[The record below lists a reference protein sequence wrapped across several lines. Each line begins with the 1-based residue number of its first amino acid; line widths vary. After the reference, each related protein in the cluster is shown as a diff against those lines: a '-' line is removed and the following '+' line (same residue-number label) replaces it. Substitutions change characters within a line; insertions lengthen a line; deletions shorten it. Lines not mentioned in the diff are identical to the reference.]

1 MDKTLKV
8 IIAGGGIGGAAAAL
22 ALLRKGFDVEVY
34 EQAAELGE
42 VGAGVQISPNG
53 SRALDYLGVFKQL
66 EKVSCAP
73 EKKEFRLWNSGDS
86 WPMFDLGEMAIEK
99 YGYPYLTVYRPDL
112 LGTLVDAAREIKPDV
127 FHLGQSVVDIQQ
139 DEQSATLILQDGSS
153 ITGDILIGAD
163 GIKSTIRRQLWG
175 PDIPKFSGMMAWRAV
190 IPMQNLPPHMQVM
203 VGSTWI
209 GPGQHLV
216 NYPLR
221 DGKLMNMVGTVERPD
236 WKVESWTV
244 EGTTEECLN
253 DYSGWH
259 EDVQSLIKSAPK
271 LLKWAFGERVPMKKW
286 SKNRI
291 SLMGDACHPTLPFL
305 AQGAVMAIE
314 DAVVLSRCLE
324 QYHSTPETA
333 LLVYEQSRTE
343 RTCKTVTEARKNTD
357 RFHSAELV
365 TRERA
370 EKYLQKEMGEAPI
383 HDRYNW
389 LYQYDSTSQAI

>member
-1 MDKTLKV
+1 MDKALKV

-86 WPMFDLGEMAIEK
+86 WPMFDLGKIAIEK

-112 LGTLVDAAREIKPDV
+112 LETLVNAAREIKPDV
-127 FHLGQSVVDIQQ
+127 FHLGQPVVDIQQ
-139 DEQSATLILQDGSS
+139 DAQSATLILQDGSS
-153 ITGDILIGAD
+153 ATGDILIGAD
-163 GIKSTIRRQLWG
+163 GIKSTIRRELWG

-190 IPMQNLPPHMQVM
+190 IPMQNLPSHMQVM

-324 QYHSTPETA
+324 QYRSNPETA

>member
-1 MDKTLKV
+1 MSKTLKI

-53 SRALDYLGVFKQL
+53 SRALDYLGVFDAL

-73 EKKEFRLWNSGDS
+73 EKKEFRLWNTGDS
-86 WPMFDLGEMAIEK
+86 WPMFDLGKIAVEK

-112 LGTLVDAAREIKPDV
+112 LGTLVDAARSIKPDV
-127 FHLGQSVVDIQQ
+127 FQLGQAAADIHQN
-139 DEQSATLILQDGSS
+139 EHSATLLLKDGTSVS
-153 ITGDILIGAD
+153 GDVLIGAD

-175 PDIPKFSGMMAWRAV
+175 PDKPKFSGMMAWRAV
-190 IPMQNLPPHMQVM
+190 IPMQNLPKHMQVM

-221 DGKLMNMVGTVERPD
+221 NGQLMNLVGTVERHD
-236 WKVESWTV
+236 WETESWTM
-244 EGTTEECLN
+244 EGTNEECLK
-253 DYSGWH
+253 DYAGWH
-259 EDVQSLIKSAPK
+259 EDVHALISSAPK
-271 LLKWAFGERVPMKKW
+271 LLKWAFGERTPMQQW
-286 SKNRI
+286 SKHRI

-324 QYHSTPETA
+324 KYAGDPETA
-333 LLVYEQSRTE
+333 LKNYEQSRVE
-343 RTCKTVTEARKNTD
+343 RTCKTVTEARKNTE
-357 RFHSAELV
+357 RFHSAELES
-365 TRERA
+365 RERA
-370 EKYLQKEMGEAPI
+370 AQYLKKEMGKAPI
-383 HDRYNW
+383 HERYNW
-389 LYQYDSTSQAI
+389 LYQYDSTSQLI

>member
-1 MDKTLKV
+1 MDKALKV

-86 WPMFDLGEMAIEK
+86 WPMFDLGKIAIEK

-112 LGTLVDAAREIKPDV
+112 LETLVNAAREIKPDV
-127 FHLGQSVVDIQQ
+127 FHLGQPVVDIQQ
-139 DEQSATLILQDGSS
+139 DAQSATLILQDGSS
-153 ITGDILIGAD
+153 ATGDILIGAD
-163 GIKSTIRRQLWG
+163 GIKSTIRRELWG

-190 IPMQNLPPHMQVM
+190 IPMQNLPSHMQVM

-314 DAVVLSRCLE
+314 DAVILSRCLE
-324 QYHSTPETA
+324 QYHSNLETA
-333 LLVYEQSRTE
+333 LLVYEQSRSE

>member
-1 MDKTLKV
+1 MDKALKV

-53 SRALDYLGVFKQL
+53 SRALDYLGVFKKLQ
-66 EKVSCAP
+66 KVSCAP
-73 EKKEFRLWNSGDS
+73 ERKEFRLWNSGDS
-86 WPMFDLGEMAIEK
+86 WPMFDLGEIAINK

-112 LGTLVDAAREIKPDV
+112 LETLVNAAREIKPDV
-127 FHLGQSVVDIQQ
+127 FHLGKTVTDIEQ
-139 DEQSATLILQDGSS
+139 DEKSATLILQDGSS
-153 ITGDILIGAD
+153 ATGDILIGAD

-175 PDIPKFSGMMAWRAV
+175 PDAPKFSGMMAWRAV
-190 IPMQNLPPHMQVM
+190 IPMHNLPSHMQVM

-221 DGKLMNMVGTVERPD
+221 NGTLMNFVGTVERPD
-236 WKVESWTV
+236 WKVESWTI

-324 QYHSTPETA
+324 KYRDDPKIA
-333 LLVYEQSRTE
+333 LLTYERSRTD
-343 RTCKTVTEARKNTD
+343 RTSKTVTEARKNTD

-365 TRERA
+365 NKERA

-383 HDRYNW
+383 RDRYNW

>member
-1 MDKTLKV
+1 MNKACKV

-86 WPMFDLGEMAIEK
+86 WPMFDLGEIAIEK

-112 LGTLVDAAREIKPDV
+112 LDTLVNATREIKPDV
-127 FHLGQSVVDIQQ
+127 FHLGQPVVDIQQ
-139 DEQSATLILQDGSS
+139 DAQSATLILQDGSS
-153 ITGDILIGAD
+153 ATGDILIGAD

-175 PDIPKFSGMMAWRAV
+175 PDVPKFSGMMAWRAV
-190 IPMQNLPPHMQVM
+190 IPMQNLPSHMQVM

-259 EDVQSLIKSAPK
+259 EDVQSLIKSASK

-324 QYHSTPETA
+324 QYHSNLETA
-333 LLVYEQSRTE
+333 LLVYEQSRSE

>member
-1 MDKTLKV
+1 
-8 IIAGGGIGGAAAAL
+8 
-22 ALLRKGFDVEVY
+22 
-34 EQAAELGE
+34 
-42 VGAGVQISPNG
+42 
-53 SRALDYLGVFKQL
+53 
-66 EKVSCAP
+66 
-73 EKKEFRLWNSGDS
+73 
-86 WPMFDLGEMAIEK
+86 
-99 YGYPYLTVYRPDL
+99 
-112 LGTLVDAAREIKPDV
+112 
-127 FHLGQSVVDIQQ
+127 
-139 DEQSATLILQDGSS
+139 
-153 ITGDILIGAD
+153 
-163 GIKSTIRRQLWG
+163 
-175 PDIPKFSGMMAWRAV
+175 
-190 IPMQNLPPHMQVM
+190 
-203 VGSTWI
+203 
-209 GPGQHLV
+209 
-216 NYPLR
+216 
-221 DGKLMNMVGTVERPD
+221 MVGTVERPD

-324 QYHSTPETA
+324 QYHSNPETA

>member
-86 WPMFDLGEMAIEK
+86 WPMFDLGEIAIEK

-112 LGTLVDAAREIKPDV
+112 LDTLVNAAREIKPDV
-127 FHLGQSVVDIQQ
+127 FHLGQPVVDIQQ
-139 DEQSATLILQDGSS
+139 DAQSATLILQDGSS
-153 ITGDILIGAD
+153 ATGDILIGAD

-175 PDIPKFSGMMAWRAV
+175 PDVPKFSGMMAWRAV
-190 IPMQNLPPHMQVM
+190 IPMQNLPSHMQVM

-324 QYHSTPETA
+324 QYHSNPETA

>member
-1 MDKTLKV
+1 MDKALKV

-86 WPMFDLGEMAIEK
+86 WPMFDLGKIAIEK

-112 LGTLVDAAREIKPDV
+112 LETLVNAAREIKPDV
-127 FHLGQSVVDIQQ
+127 FHLGQPVVDIQQ
-139 DEQSATLILQDGSS
+139 DAQSATLILQDGSS
-153 ITGDILIGAD
+153 ATGDILIGAD

-175 PDIPKFSGMMAWRAV
+175 PDVPKFSGMMAWRAV
-190 IPMQNLPPHMQVM
+190 IPMQNLPSHMQVM

-324 QYHSTPETA
+324 QYYSNLETA
-333 LLVYEQSRTE
+333 LLVYEQSRSE

>member
-1 MDKTLKV
+1 MSKSLKI

-34 EQAAELGE
+34 EQASELGE

-53 SRALDYLGVFKQL
+53 SRALDYLGVFNEL

-73 EKKEFRLWNSGDS
+73 KKKEFRLWNSGDS
-86 WPMFDLGEMAIEK
+86 WPMFDLGEIAIEK

-112 LGTLVDAAREIKPDV
+112 LSTLVNAAREIKPDV
-127 FHLGQSVVDIQQ
+127 FHLGQAVIDIQQ
-139 DEQSATLILQDGSS
+139 NEKSATLILQDGSTA
-153 ITGDILIGAD
+153 TGDILIGAD
-163 GIKSTIRRQLWG
+163 GIKSIIRRQLWG
-175 PDIPKFSGMMAWRAV
+175 PDTPKFSGMMAWRAV
-190 IPMQNLPPHMQVM
+190 IPMERVPAHMQVM

-221 DGKLMNMVGTVERPD
+221 DGEFMNLVGTVERPD

-253 DYSGWH
+253 DYAGWH
-259 EDVQSLIKSAPK
+259 EDVQLLIKSAPK
-271 LLKWAFGERVPMKKW
+271 LLKWAFGERVPMDKW
-286 SKNRI
+286 SKDRI

-314 DAVVLSRCLE
+314 DAVVLSRCLDK
-324 QYHSTPETA
+324 YVHDPKAA
-333 LLVYEQSRTE
+333 LLTYEQSRAE
-343 RTCKTVTEARKNTD
+343 RTSKTVREARKNTD
-357 RFHSAELV
+357 RFHSSELV
-365 TRERA
+365 NKERA
-370 EKYLQKEMGEAPI
+370 EIYLQKEMGEAPI

-389 LYQYDSTSQAI
+389 LYQYDSTRQTI

>member
-112 LGTLVDAAREIKPDV
+112 LSTLVNAARAIKPDV
-127 FHLGQSVVDIQQ
+127 FHLGQPVVDIQQ

-153 ITGDILIGAD
+153 VTGDILIGAD
-163 GIKSTIRRQLWG
+163 GIKSTIRRELWG

-190 IPMQNLPPHMQVM
+190 IPMQNLPSHMQVM

-324 QYHSTPETA
+324 QYRSNPETA

>member
-1 MDKTLKV
+1 MDKALKV

-86 WPMFDLGEMAIEK
+86 WPMFDLGKIAIEK

-112 LGTLVDAAREIKPDV
+112 LETLVNAAREIKPDV
-127 FHLGQSVVDIQQ
+127 FHLGQPVVDIQQ
-139 DEQSATLILQDGSS
+139 DAQSATLILQDGSS
-153 ITGDILIGAD
+153 ATGDILIGAD
-163 GIKSTIRRQLWG
+163 GIKSTIRRELWG

-190 IPMQNLPPHMQVM
+190 IPMQNLPSHMQVM

-271 LLKWAFGERVPMKKW
+271 LLKWAFGTGTYEKMEQKQNFSYGRCLPPYFTFPCPGRCNG
-286 SKNRI
+286 NRR
-291 SLMGDACHPTLPFL
+291 CRCTFTLP
-305 AQGAVMAIE
+305 GAV
-314 DAVVLSRCLE
+314 
-324 QYHSTPETA
+324 
-333 LLVYEQSRTE
+333 
-343 RTCKTVTEARKNTD
+343 
-357 RFHSAELV
+357 
-365 TRERA
+365 
-370 EKYLQKEMGEAPI
+370 
-383 HDRYNW
+383 
-389 LYQYDSTSQAI
+389 SQQP